1 MHKVIRSSA
10 TWIAVVLGFLGVLLV
25 LFAWR
30 LPPFSSNVE
39 TTENAY
45 VRGKVTF
52 ISPQLA
58 GYVAEVPVQDYQHVK
73 AGDLLLR
80 VDDRI
85 YSQKL
90 AQAQATLT
98 AQKAALAASQQ
109 KQLADEAKIAS
120 AKAQVASVEAAN
132 RAVESNFERVDHLLA
147 RGVTTQK
154 DADQSRAARDQ
165 AQASV
170 RQAQAALEVA
180 NQERAATLVS
190 RHSLEAAVSGAQAA
204 LHLAE
209 IDLSNTR
216 IVAPV
221 DGQLGE
227 VGVKLGQYVVAG
239 TQLMSV
245 VPPSRWIVANFK
257 ETQLAAM
264 ELGRPV
270 SFTVDALNGR
280 QFTGRIERF
289 SPATGSEFSVL
300 KVDNTTG
307 NFTKIAQRLPVRIS
321 IDPDQELTDRLL
333 PGMSVVVRVDT
344 GDAD

>member
-10 TWIAVVLGFLGVLLV
+10 TWIAVVLGLLGVLLI

-58 GYVAEVPVQDYQHVK
+58 GYVTDVPVQDYQYVK

-120 AKAQVASVEAAN
+120 AKAQVASAEAAN

-180 NQERAATLVS
+180 NQERAATLVT
-190 RHSLEAAVSGAQAA
+190 RHSLEAAVSGAEAA

-257 ETQLAAM
+257 ETL
-264 ELGRPV
+264 
-270 SFTVDALNGR
+270 S
-280 QFTGRIERF
+280 
-289 SPATGSEFSVL
+289 
-300 KVDNTTG
+300 
-307 NFTKIAQRLPVRIS
+307 
-321 IDPDQELTDRLL
+321 
-333 PGMSVVVRVDT
+333 
-344 GDAD
+344 